1 MTKPKKG
8 EENLKGTLYSVFG
21 LLAIIIIF
29 WGAVFGLFV
38 ERF

>member
-1 MTKPKKG
+1 MANPKKG
-8 EENLKGTLYSVFG
+8 EENLKGTFYSVLG

-38 ERF
+38 DRF